1 MKILVEYGFTGDL
14 LNNNGYIN
22 VDIYIYIMRMQWH
35 KWNIMGTKY
44 D

>member
-22 VDIYIYIMRMQWH
+22 VDIYIYNENAMA
-35 KWNIMGTKY
+35 
-44 D
+44 